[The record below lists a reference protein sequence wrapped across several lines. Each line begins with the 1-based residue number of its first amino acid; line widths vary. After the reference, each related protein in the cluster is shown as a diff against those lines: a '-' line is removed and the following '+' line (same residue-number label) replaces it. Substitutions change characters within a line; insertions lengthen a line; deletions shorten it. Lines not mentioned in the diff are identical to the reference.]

1 MSSPIPSWLALLI
14 AATVF
19 LTMLSLGLLLG
30 REQIEAALRRRVL
43 LAALLFGTLI
53 PVPLIAVLA
62 VKLLGITG
70 VAAAGIV
77 LMAISP
83 GAPVAMRRAL
93 EAGGHS
99 AFAPALHLAIVLC
112 AVVTVPV
119 TVAIL
124 DIVFDKDFSVSPL
137 DIARQVF
144 FAQLLPVGLGIALR
158 AWRPAVAARIEER
171 LARLAN
177 MLLLGA
183 VTVLL
188 VVLWR
193 LLEET
198 GWVPIVAGALLT
210 VCALLVG
217 AAFAWRDAAV
227 RPAAAVAAAMRN
239 PGLALLIAA
248 LNKMPT
254 GVVAA
259 VFGYTLGAAI
269 VITLFVAWQ
278 GRPKSSAL
286 SLSRSVT

>member
-14 AATVF
+14 AAAVF

-53 PVPLIAVLA
+53 PVPVIAALA
-62 VKLLGITG
+62 VKLLGIKG
-70 VAAAGIV
+70 VPAAGIV

-112 AVVTVPV
+112 AVVTVPA

-137 DIARQVF
+137 DIAHQVF

-158 AWRPAVAARIEER
+158 AWWPAVAVRIEKR

-177 MLLLGA
+177 LLLLGVVA
-183 VTVLL
+183 VLL

-198 GWVPIVAGALLT
+198 GWIPIVAGVLLT

-217 AAFAWRDAAV
+217 ATFAWRDAAV

-259 VFGYTLGAAI
+259 VFGYALGAAV
-269 VITLFVAWQ
+269 VITAFVAWQ
-278 GRPKSSAL
+278 GR
-286 SLSRSVT
+286 R

>member
-14 AATVF
+14 ASAVF

-77 LMAISP
+77 LMAVSP

-112 AVVTVPV
+112 AVVTVPA

-124 DIVFDKDFSVSPL
+124 AHRLRQGFQRLAARHRASGVLRPAA
-137 DIARQVF
+137 ARQPRHRP
-144 FAQLLPVGLGIALR
+144 ARLGGPPSLR
-158 AWRPAVAARIEER
+158 ASRSAWHGSPTCFSSARC
-171 LARLAN
+171 
-177 MLLLGA
+177 
-183 VTVLL
+183 VLL

-259 VFGYTLGAAI
+259 VCGYTLGAAV
-269 VITLFVAWQ
+269 VITSFVAWQ
-278 GRPKSSAL
+278 GRLKSSAP

>member
-1 MSSPIPSWLALLI
+1 MTSPIPGWLALLV
-14 AATVF
+14 ASAVF

-43 LAALLFGTLI
+43 LGALLFGTLI

-70 VAAAGIV
+70 AAAAGIV

-112 AVVTVPV
+112 AVVTVPA

-124 DIVFDKDFSVSPL
+124 DLVFEKDFSVSPL
-137 DIARQVF
+137 DIGRQVF
-144 FAQLLPVGLGIALR
+144 FAQLLPVGIGAGLR
-158 AWRPAVAARIEER
+158 AWRPALAARLEKPLGR
-171 LARLAN
+171 AAN
-177 MLLLGA
+177 LLLLA
-183 VTVLL
+183 VVAVLL

-198 GWVPIVAGALLT
+198 GWTPFVGGILLSA
-210 VCALLVG
+210 CALAVG
-217 AAFAWRDAAV
+217 AAFAWRDAEV

-248 LNKMPT
+248 LNRMPAS
-254 GVVAA
+254 VVAA
-259 VFGYTLGAAI
+259 VFGYALGAAL
-269 VITLFVAWQ
+269 VVTAYVAWQ
-278 GRPKSSAL
+278 GRRA
-286 SLSRSVT
+286 R

>member
-1 MSSPIPSWLALLI
+1 
-14 AATVF
+14 
-19 LTMLSLGLLLG
+19 
-30 REQIEAALRRRVL
+30 
-43 LAALLFGTLI
+43 
-53 PVPLIAVLA
+53 
-62 VKLLGITG
+62 
-70 VAAAGIV
+70 
-77 LMAISP
+77 
-83 GAPVAMRRAL
+83 
-93 EAGGHS
+93 
-99 AFAPALHLAIVLC
+99 
-112 AVVTVPV
+112 
-119 TVAIL
+119 
-124 DIVFDKDFSVSPL
+124 
-137 DIARQVF
+137 
-144 FAQLLPVGLGIALR
+144 LLPVGLGIALR
-158 AWRPAVAARIEER
+158 AWRPAVAARIEKR

-198 GWVPIVAGALLT
+198 GWVPIVAGVLLT